1 MAEGNRDKTQPS
13 CNSSVG
19 GKCNCQPS
27 YRVRVWIPEDGA
39 RRTRT
44 FTGKGALSA
53 AKNWRTDASKAVKDG
68 KLRASTRQTLRE
80 AVDEFLEGAEA
91 GAIRKRGGGTYKPAV
106 IRNYRSA
113 LNRHVLPKLGDR
125 RLDSITTS
133 SCGRIWSC
141 RPPGRPTDP
150 RPAGGR
156 DGYRVAFRWRPAA
169 MGLRVLQR
177 RSSRRTQSPPGG
189 ERPQEL
195 HRHSARMGRHSRR
208 AGTQEQ
214 GRRSAYP
221 AHRTLRPYL
230 DAQIRRT
237 GRSGTDLLSWQ
248 DRNGSVR
255 AARSLRPGGRGVEGL
270 GAVDAERGAGELPK
284 RG

>member
-13 CNSSVG
+13 CNSSSG

-150 RPAGGR
+150 RPR
-156 DGYRVAFRWRPAA
+156 RRP
-169 MGLRVLQR
+169 R
-177 RSSRRTQSPPGG
+177 RLSRCFPMAT
-189 ERPQEL
+189 
-195 HRHSARMGRHSRR
+195 SRY
-208 AGTQEQ
+208 G
-214 GRRSAYP
+214 P
-221 AHRTLRPYL
+221 
-230 DAQIRRT
+230 
-237 GRSGTDLLSWQ
+237 
-248 DRNGSVR
+248 
-255 AARSLRPGGRGVEGL
+255 ARSTAALVAANSKPSGWRTSTRTTSTFSTDGTT
-270 GAVDAERGAGELPK
+270 
-284 RG
+284 